1 MAKSAEPNSN
11 SSTCAGF
18 HRLAS
23 SNDKDRVEINDGLT
37 IVAPETDPA
46 ITSLAAEALL
56 RVLLTAAHTRG
67 ISPPPSDRP

>member
-23 SNDKDRVEINDGLT
+23 SNDKDRVEINDGRKAEREIGAWNLR
-37 IVAPETDPA
+37 A
-46 ITSLAAEALL
+46 IGSPKL
-56 RVLLTAAHTRG
+56 RVGT
-67 ISPPPSDRP
+67 DCVVV